1 MADFV
6 AHYNDQ
12 RLHSA
17 IGYITPQDKL
27 AGRAEAILAARE
39 AKLDAARQAR
49 KAMRKAS

>member
-1 MADFV
+1 M
-6 AHYNDQ
+6 
-12 RLHSA
+12 
-17 IGYITPQDKL
+17 TPKDKL

>member
-1 MADFV
+1 MTGVQTCALPIF
-6 AHYNDQ
+6 
-12 RLHSA
+12 
-17 IGYITPQDKL
+17 GYITPKDKL